1 MIELQTLPTRPR
13 RARARWTADRV
24 GLPIVVPVVLLVALA
39 GLLVTTSGCA
49 TSGVNQGDIN
59 VLSYQEEWQLGDR
72 LSHDL
77 RGKLDLV
84 QNRAAL
90 AYVDRV
96 GQRLV
101 AQTELRNLPWHFHI
115 VNDPE
120 VNAFNIP
127 GGHVYVNTGL
137 IAAAGDVAELS
148 GVMAH
153 EIGHGVARHGTEQL
167 TRAYGLQL
175 LAGLVLGE
183 NPPAYQQILA
193 QIAGNGAMAKFS
205 RSAEDEADQ
214 LGVRYMA
221 EAGYDPEGLADMF
234 RVLLQRRKNRPGSV
248 GQFFATHPLTEDR
261 IRHVESLASQIDRS
275 GLTRHDQGYQRF
287 RNRLSE

>member
-1 MIELQTLPTRPR
+1 MLKPKLPTLRAPR
-13 RARARWTADRV
+13 ATLTA
-24 GLPIVVPVVLLVALA
+24 LTMALVLLA
-39 GLLVTTSGCA
+39 GTLVTTSGCA
-49 TSGVNQGDIN
+49 TSGVNKGDLN
-59 VLSYQEEWQLGDR
+59 LMSYQEEWQLGDR
-72 LSHDL
+72 LSKDL
-77 RGKLDLV
+77 AGKLDLV

-90 AYVDRV
+90 DYVNRV

-101 AQTELRNLPWHFHI
+101 ARTELRNLPWTFHI

-137 IAAAGDVAELS
+137 IAAAGDVAEFS

-175 LAGLVLGE
+175 VAGLVLGE
-183 NPPAYQQILA
+183 NPPAYEQILA
-193 QIAGNGAMAKFS
+193 QIAGTGAMAKFS
-205 RSAEDEADQ
+205 RNAEREADQ

-221 EAGYDPEGLADMF
+221 GAGYDPQGMADMF
-234 RVLLQRRKNRPGSV
+234 RVLLQRRDSRPGTV
-248 GQFFATHPLTEDR
+248 GQFFSTHPLTEDR
-261 IRHVESLASQIDRS
+261 IRSVEAEAAQIDRS
-275 GLTRHDQGYQRF
+275 GLTRHDRGYQQLRGRF
-287 RNRLSE
+287 TE

>member
-1 MIELQTLPTRPR
+1 MHRLPPAPPALAR
-13 RARARWTADRV
+13 RAVSALSIPA
-24 GLPIVVPVVLLVALA
+24 IVLAGCLVA
-39 GLLVTTSGCA
+39 TSGCA
-49 TSGVNQGDIN
+49 TSGVNKGDLN
-59 VLSYQEEWQLGDR
+59 LMSYQEEWQLGDR
-72 LSHDL
+72 LSKDL
-77 RGKLDLV
+77 AGKLDLV

-90 AYVDRV
+90 DYVNRV

-101 AQTELRNLPWHFHI
+101 ARTELRNLPWTFHI

-137 IAAAGDVAELS
+137 IAAAGDVAEFS

-175 LAGLVLGE
+175 VAGLVLGE
-183 NPPAYQQILA
+183 NPPAYEQILA
-193 QIAGNGAMAKFS
+193 QIAGTGAMAKFS
-205 RSAEDEADQ
+205 RNAEREADQ

-221 EAGYDPEGLADMF
+221 GAGYDPQGMADMF
-234 RVLLQRRKNRPGSV
+234 RVLLQRRDSRPGTV
-248 GQFFATHPLTEDR
+248 GQFFSTHPLTEDR
-261 IRHVESLASQIDRS
+261 IRSVEAEAAQIDRS
-275 GLTRHDQGYQRF
+275 GLTRHDRGYQQLRGRF
-287 RNRLSE
+287 TE